1 MYMYVYVYI
10 YKREFYMYKLHIKS
24 IFLSVFVDLSS
35 DRLAKAKEI
44 GADFLLH
51 VKKEDE
57 PKDMAKKVE
66 EVLGCMPQISIE
78 CTGVQSSIQTAI
90 YVSLRQK

>member
-1 MYMYVYVYI
+1 M
-10 YKREFYMYKLHIKS
+10 
-24 IFLSVFVDLSS
+24 SVFVDLSS

-51 VKKEDE
+51 VKKEEE
-57 PKDMAKKVE
+57 PKDMAKKLE
-66 EVLGCMPQISIE
+66 GMLGCMPQISIE
-78 CTGVQSSIQTAI
+78 CSGVQSSIQTAI